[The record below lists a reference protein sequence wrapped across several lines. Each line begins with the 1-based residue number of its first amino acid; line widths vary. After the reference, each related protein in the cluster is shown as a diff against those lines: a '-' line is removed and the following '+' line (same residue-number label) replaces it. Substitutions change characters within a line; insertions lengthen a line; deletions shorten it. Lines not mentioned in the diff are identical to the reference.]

1 MPTLLLPVRVSSV
14 GRLIAIL
21 FEKEFSFSIFSL
33 NSIMKGAHVKTRAK
47 ILVTN
52 IIVSLLV
59 TGIAIF
65 WSLQAFGAEFSEA
78 QKEIWNLEI
87 EYWESIKNADVKTHK
102 NLLHD
107 NLVSWRSNNSEPE
120 NKPREIKTIRFWASV
135 YTLKSYEIE
144 PLAIQLF
151 DNVAIV
157 CYYYKF
163 TGNNLSDSGRVIHT
177 WMKQNDTWYLI
188 GLMEASYES
197 LPMHY

>member
-1 MPTLLLPVRVSSV
+1 
-14 GRLIAIL
+14 
-21 FEKEFSFSIFSL
+21 
-33 NSIMKGAHVKTRAK
+33 
-47 ILVTN
+47 VTK
-52 IIVSLLV
+52 IIVSLLFI
-59 TGIAIF
+59 GIAVF

-87 EYWESIKNADVKTHK
+87 KYWESIKNADVETIK

-107 NLVSWRSNNSEPE
+107 NIVSMHSRRSDPD
-120 NKPREIKTIRFWASV
+120 NKHQQILQFRYWLSKDKP
-135 YTLKSYEIE
+135 KSYEIE

-151 DNVAIV
+151 NNVAIA
-157 CYYYKF
+157 CFYYKF
-163 TGNNLSDSGRVIHT
+163 AGKDFSDSGRVTHT

>member
-1 MPTLLLPVRVSSV
+1 
-14 GRLIAIL
+14 
-21 FEKEFSFSIFSL
+21 
-33 NSIMKGAHVKTRAK
+33 MKGAHVKTRAK
-47 ILVTN
+47 ILVTK
-52 IIVSLLV
+52 IIVSLLFI
-59 TGIAIF
+59 GIAVF

-87 EYWESIKNADVKTHK
+87 KYWESIKNADVETHK

-107 NLVSWRSNNSEPE
+107 NLVSMRSRTSEPD
-120 NKPREIKTIRFWASV
+120 NKAVEMAHNFQVVA

-151 DNVAIV
+151 NNVAIA

-163 TGNNLSDSGRVIHT
+163 TGTKVSDSGRVTHT

-197 LPMHY
+197 LPVHY

>member
-1 MPTLLLPVRVSSV
+1 M
-14 GRLIAIL
+14 
-21 FEKEFSFSIFSL
+21 
-33 NSIMKGAHVKTRAK
+33 KTRAK

-87 EYWESIKNADVKTHK
+87 KYWESIKNVDVQTHK

-107 NLVSWRSNNSEPE
+107 NIVSRRFSKSEPVY
-120 NKPREIKTIRFWASV
+120 KPEEIEYIRIWFSG

-151 DNVAIV
+151 DNVAIA
-157 CYYYKF
+157 CYYYKY
-163 TGNNLSDSGRVIHT
+163 TGTKVSDSGRVTHT

-197 LPMHY
+197 LPVHF

>member
-1 MPTLLLPVRVSSV
+1 MKPQKRIYRSTVSIS
-14 GRLIAIL
+14 L
-21 FEKEFSFSIFSL
+21 FIF
-33 NSIMKGAHVKTRAK
+33 G
-47 ILVTN
+47 
-52 IIVSLLV
+52 IIV
-59 TGIAIF
+59 F
-65 WSLQAFGAEFSEA
+65 WSLQAFGAEFSET
-78 QKEIWNLEI
+78 QKEIWNLEKK
-87 EYWESIKNADVKTHK
+87 YWASIKNADVKTYK

-107 NLVSWRSNNSEPE
+107 NLISWRSRMSEPE
-120 NKPREIKTIRFWASV
+120 NKPYEMEHNFKVVA

-163 TGNNLSDSGRVIHT
+163 TGTKRSDSGRVIHT

>member
-1 MPTLLLPVRVSSV
+1 
-14 GRLIAIL
+14 
-21 FEKEFSFSIFSL
+21 
-33 NSIMKGAHVKTRAK
+33 MKGAHVKTRAK
-47 ILVTN
+47 ILVTK
-52 IIVSLLV
+52 IIVSLLFI
-59 TGIAIF
+59 GIAVF

-87 EYWESIKNADVKTHK
+87 KYWESIKNADVETIK

-107 NLVSWRSNNSEPE
+107 NIVSMHSRRSDPD
-120 NKPREIKTIRFWASV
+120 NKHQQILQFRYWLSKDKP
-135 YTLKSYEIE
+135 KSYEIE

-151 DNVAIV
+151 NNVAIA
-157 CYYYKF
+157 CFYYKF
-163 TGNNLSDSGRVIHT
+163 AGKDFSDSGRVTHT